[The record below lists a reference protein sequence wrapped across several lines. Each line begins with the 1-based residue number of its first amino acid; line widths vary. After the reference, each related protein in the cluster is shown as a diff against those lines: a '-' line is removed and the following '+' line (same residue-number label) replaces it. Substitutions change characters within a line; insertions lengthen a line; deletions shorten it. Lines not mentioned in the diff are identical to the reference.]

1 MRHCTSKFPA
11 DFLGAPRAPS
21 SLQLTAHVAR
31 QTTATMPA
39 MASSI
44 AWGCCPRHL
53 SPASPSRHCM
63 SWDSRRWR
71 RNPRLAVLEETA
83 ESGSDLPSGMTESSG
98 SSSSAADS
106 SRLQPKPQPKY
117 RRLTVGGLEGASS
130 KPRRWHKASYPAS
143 PQVVAG
149 SVLIPPFVQPSA
161 AQPGPSGKI
170 SPASYRNANTSDSS
184 GHESRTRE
192 LRGHGGRRSEQQQ
205 QRNPTGRR
213 QQQQQQQQ
221 QQRGKPPGGA
231 QSDRTV
237 SVRNSGRRTE
247 VYDEEA
253 EDEEEDDGELL
264 GLSEEELEA
273 MVFASAGGMVESAPA
288 GANQRRRSGNGGEGN
303 GAAGT
308 DSRPSAAD
316 AITAAALPNEL
327 AALLL
332 AAVRS
337 GNVSSDGDIITDQL
351 QQLQKIAVA
360 VANSTMDGGDASG
373 GGDADADAN
382 ALLVASV
389 ASVADLLD
397 CSAEAAAVVLVSYPR
412 YVSMLACGRSG
423 CGSGEGLE
431 RLRSFAGMLKLELAE
446 ARDIVRRNPALL
458 LAPYEPL
465 RAKLTALANATG
477 LSMAQATAMVTTYM
491 FPEL

>member
-1 MRHCTSKFPA
+1 MRHCSSKFPA
-11 DFLGAPRAPS
+11 GSLGAPSAPS
-21 SLQLTAHVAR
+21 SLRRTAHMAH
-31 QTTATMPA
+31 QTTVTLPA
-39 MASSI
+39 MALSI

-53 SPASPSRHCM
+53 SPASPIRHCM
-63 SWDSRRWR
+63 SWNNRRWH

-83 ESGSDLPSGMTESSG
+83 GSGPDQPSCMTESSG
-98 SSSSAADS
+98 SSSSATDTAW
-106 SRLQPKPQPKY
+106 LQPKPQAKY
-117 RRLTVGGLEGASS
+117 RRLTVGGPEGAPS

-149 SVLIPPFVQPSA
+149 SVLIAPFVQPSA
-161 AQPGPSGKI
+161 AQPGPSGKD
-170 SPASYRNANTSDSS
+170 SPARYSNANTTDGS

-192 LRGHGGRRSEQQQ
+192 LRGRNGRRSEQQQ
-205 QRNPTGRR
+205 QRNPVGR
-213 QQQQQQQQ
+213 QQQ
-221 QQRGKPPGGA
+221 QQRGKPPGAA
-231 QSDRTV
+231 QSARKV

-247 VYDEEA
+247 VYDAEA
-253 EDEEEDDGELL
+253 EDDEDEEEDDGELL

-273 MVFASAGGMVESAPA
+273 MVFASAGAMAEPGPD
-288 GANQRRRSGNGGEGN
+288 GAKHRRRSGNGGEGN
-303 GAAGT
+303 GAAAT

-316 AITAAALPNEL
+316 AITAAALPKEL
-327 AALLL
+327 AALVL

-337 GNVSSDGDIITDQL
+337 GSVSSDGDIITDQL
-351 QQLQKIAVA
+351 QQLQKTAVA
-360 VANSTMDGGDASG
+360 VANGTMDGGDASG
-373 GGDADADAN
+373 GGAADADAD

-389 ASVADLLD
+389 AAVADLLD

-412 YVSMLACGRSG
+412 YVNMLACGRSG
-423 CGSGEGLE
+423 GGSGEGLE

-446 ARDIVRRNPALL
+446 ARDIVRRNPVLL

-477 LSMAQATAMVTTYM
+477 LNMAQATAMVTTYM